1 MGLAL
6 NGGMPALWRLRASW
20 PEHSSPGAVASGCSQ
35 QSPVS
40 GAVRRV
46 ALLFNAQQIYD
57 REIIAGIGDYFR
69 STRVEWDVFIEE
81 EVRHRPDALAGWNVD
96 GIIANFDDPS
106 ICAALRGSR
115 VPVVAVGGS
124 YEDPQMYPANVPY
137 VATDNFRLVKLA
149 QEHLIEVGLP
159 QLALYSLP
167 ESPVNLWA
175 QERERAFQKLEPSGL
190 IYRGLPASNR
200 EWGKA
205 LEQLMD
211 WIASLPKPVGIIA
224 TNDHRARHLLQV
236 CSMAG
241 ISVPEEVAVVGI
253 DNDPVTHSLL
263 RIGLSSVRQG
273 TQEMGYTAA
282 RFLHELLQGA
292 RLQGQRVL
300 VPPVSLNVLASSMH
314 TRAYSPLVMRAL
326 HYIRQH
332 GCHGIRTEQVAS
344 YVGVSRSTLENAFKA
359 GMGTT
364 IHSVLLQHR
373 LDVARDLLR
382 NSDLSAVEIARRAG
396 FKTPQYMHFAFK
408 RELATTP
415 AAWRTQA
422 AQYRQEAEQSERM
435 GHMQAVA

>member
-1 MGLAL
+1 MGSAL
-6 NGGMPALWRLRASW
+6 KGGMPASWRLHPSRSDTGGAASCNRAT
-20 PEHSSPGAVASGCSQ
+20 
-35 QSPVS
+35 PVS

-69 STRVEWDVFIEE
+69 STRVEWDVFVEE
-81 EVRHRPDALAGWNVD
+81 EVRHRPDALSGWKVD

-106 ICAALRGSR
+106 ICAALRGAR

-137 VATDNFRLVKLA
+137 VATDNFKLVKLA

-167 ESPVNLWA
+167 ESSMNRWA
-175 QERERAFQKLEPSGL
+175 QERERAFQKLEPRGR
-190 IYRGLPASNR
+190 IYRGLQASNR
-200 EWGKA
+200 EWGEA

-224 TNDHRARHLLQV
+224 TNDHRARQLMQA

-241 ISVPEEVAVVGI
+241 FSVPEEVAIVGI

-273 TQEMGYTAA
+273 TQEMGHTAA
-282 RFLHELLQGA
+282 RFLHEMLQGA

-300 VPPVSLNVLASSMH
+300 VPPLNLNVLASSLH

-344 YVGVSRSTLENAFKA
+344 HVGVSRSTLENAFKTD
-359 GMGTT
+359 MGTT

-382 NSDLSAVEIARRAG
+382 NSDLPAVEIARRSG
-396 FKTPQYMHFAFK
+396 FKTPQYMHVAFK

-415 AAWRTQA
+415 AAWRTRMPA
-422 AQYRQEAEQSERM
+422 AA
-435 GHMQAVA
+435 